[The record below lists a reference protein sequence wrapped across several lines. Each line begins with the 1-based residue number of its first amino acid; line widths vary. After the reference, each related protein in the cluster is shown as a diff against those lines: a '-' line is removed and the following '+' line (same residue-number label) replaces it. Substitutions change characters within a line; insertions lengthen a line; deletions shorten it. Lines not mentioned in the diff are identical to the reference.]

1 MEKIFIKSPEL
12 QKEFVRISNFII
24 SDSEKMIDEKSG
36 NYDELVHSLR
46 KKIKNLRA
54 ILKLL
59 RSEVKNDFYKKNN
72 FLLRDINR
80 RSASIR
86 NYFALINL
94 VQSNLK
100 EQQDIKLKETLDLLL
115 TRLNSDFENIRNNT
129 DYSTLFNHYKIQLQ
143 KYSQH
148 LNDLDFSNSRFGK
161 MKNGL
166 IKIYSEGK
174 DLQTLCTS
182 EPGNDN
188 LHEWRKS
195 VKEFYYIMYSLIP
208 VWKPVFIAFTKEV
221 KTLSDILGDVND
233 YFELEHYI
241 KTLTDNPFDFTNL
254 YQLIESNSKYLIEE
268 AYLLGNKI
276 YSLEP
281 ESFGDQFKAYYS
293 SFKKSY

>member
-12 QKEFVRISNFII
+12 LKEFIRISNYII
-24 SDSEKMIDEKSG
+24 SDSEKMIGEKDG
-36 NYDELVHSLR
+36 DYDELVHSLR

-59 RSEVKNDFYKKNN
+59 RSEVKNDFFKKNN

-115 TRLNSDFENIRNNT
+115 TRLNSDFENIRDNT
-129 DYSTLFNHYKIQLQ
+129 DYSTLFNHYKTQLQ
-143 KYSQH
+143 KYNQH
-148 LNDLDFSNSRFGK
+148 LNDIDISNNRFSK
-161 MKNGL
+161 IKNGL

-174 DLQTLCTS
+174 DLQALCIHDPS
-182 EPGNDN
+182 NDN

-195 VKEFYYIMYSLIP
+195 VKEFYYIIYSFIP
-208 VWKPVFIAFTKEV
+208 IWKPVFIAFTKEV

-254 YQLIESNSKYLIEE
+254 YQLIESSSKYLIEQ
-268 AYLLGNKI
+268 ADSLGYKI
-276 YSLEP
+276 YSLDA
-281 ESFGDQFKAYYS
+281 ESFGELFKAYYT
-293 SFKKSY
+293 SFKKEF